1 MRLKKNAE
9 ESFGEF
15 VKEKE
20 TKDHGPFL
28 SSDQTINSMHVYIRG
43 K

>member
-20 TKDHGPFL
+20 TKDPRALL
-28 SSDQTINSMHVYIRG
+28 S
-43 K
+43 